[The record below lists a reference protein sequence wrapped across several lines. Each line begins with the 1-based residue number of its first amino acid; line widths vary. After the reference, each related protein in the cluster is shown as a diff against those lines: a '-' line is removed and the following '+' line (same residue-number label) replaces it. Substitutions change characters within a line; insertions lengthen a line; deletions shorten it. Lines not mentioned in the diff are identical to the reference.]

1 MTSNFKSKI
10 HFLFIIFD
18 RPSFADILKR
28 VKILADNENIRVD
41 YEAVSRLSELS

>member
-1 MTSNFKSKI
+1 MTLNSKSKI
-10 HFLFIIFD
+10 IFLFIKIY

-28 VKILADNENIRVD
+28 VKVLADNENIRVD